1 MINLNLMKKLKKVDL
16 GHSGPSYLC
25 FCDGGLFVAA
35 QYGS

>member
-1 MINLNLMKKLKKVDL
+1 MINLNL